1 MSSPLL
7 FYLLFAFLGYQLAVG
22 LEGLGLLPR
31 SAGLLSLNRLYLT
44 LAGFLTG
51 VLLAPRLEAF
61 LQNRLR
67 RLRELPPEVP
77 VALTLGATLGL
88 LFTVLVTSLLSQIP
102 GFSPYHSLL
111 LALFLVGLFS
121 YLALGYKE
129 YLRLPQKPSRPI
141 GGKVLDT
148 SVLVDGRVA
157 EVAAT
162 GFLEG
167 PLYVP
172 HFVLKELQHFADS
185 PDPLKRAKGRRGL
198 ETLERLKELVVL
210 EVLEEAPKGESV
222 DEKLLFLARD
232 LTAAL
237 VTNDLALLQMA
248 RIYGV
253 KALSVQALAQAL
265 RPQLKV
271 GDTLKLL
278 ILKEGKEPHQGVG
291 YLEDGS
297 MVVVDGGIRYRGQEV
312 EVVITQAIQTQV
324 GRLFFAQP
332 AAEAQS

>member
-1 MSSPLL
+1 MNGRFLL
-7 FYLLFAFLGYQLAVG
+7 YLLFAFLGYQGAVA

-31 SAGLLSLNRLYLT
+31 SAGFLSLNRLYLAG
-44 LAGFLTG
+44 AGFLSG
-51 VLLAPRLEAF
+51 VLLAPRLEIF
-61 LQNRLR
+61 LEKRLA
-67 RLRELPPEVP
+67 RLRELPPEVS

-88 LFTVLVTSLLSQIP
+88 LFTVLLTSLLSQVP

-111 LALFLVGLFS
+111 LALFLVGLFA

-129 YLRLPQKPSRPI
+129 YLRPPQRERRPN

-148 SVLVDGRVA
+148 SVLVDGRLA

-172 HFVLKELQHFADS
+172 HFILTELQHFADS

-198 ETLERLKELVVL
+198 EALERLKEHLPL

-222 DEKLLFLARD
+222 DEKLLFLARE
-232 LTAAL
+232 LGAAL
-237 VTNDLALLQMA
+237 ITNDLALLQMA

-265 RPQLKV
+265 RPQLQV

-324 GRLFFAQP
+324 GRLFFARP
-332 AAEAQS
+332 AAET

>member
-1 MSSPLL
+1 MNGRFLL
-7 FYLLFAFLGYQLAVG
+7 YLLFAFLGYQLAVV
-22 LEGLGLLPR
+22 LEGWGLLPQ
-31 SAGLLSLNRLYLT
+31 SAGLLSLNRLYLV
-44 LAGFLTG
+44 LAGFLSG
-51 VLLAPRLEAF
+51 VLLAPRLEA
-61 LQNRLR
+61 LLAKELR

-77 VALTLGATLGL
+77 VALTLGTTLGL
-88 LFTVLVTSLLSQIP
+88 LLTVLLTSLLAQIP
-102 GFSPYHSLL
+102 GFAPYHSLL
-111 LALFLVGLFS
+111 LALFLVALFS

-129 YLRLPQKPSRPI
+129 YLRLPRESRRPE

-148 SVLVDGRVA
+148 SVLVDGRLA

-185 PDPLKRAKGRRGL
+185 QDPLKRAKGRRGL
-198 ETLERLKELVVL
+198 EALERLKELL
-210 EVLEEAPKGESV
+210 DLQVLEETPKGESV
-222 DEKLLFLARD
+222 DEKLLFLARE
-232 LTAAL
+232 LGAAL

-265 RPQLKV
+265 RPQLQV

-278 ILKEGKEPHQGVG
+278 VMKEGKEPHQGVG

-297 MVVVDGGIRYRGQEV
+297 MVVVDGGIRYRGQEI
-312 EVVITQAIQTQV
+312 EVVIPQAIQTQV
-324 GRLFFAQP
+324 GRLFFARP
-332 AAEAQS
+332 AVEA

>member
-1 MSSPLL
+1 
-7 FYLLFAFLGYQLAVG
+7 
-22 LEGLGLLPR
+22 
-31 SAGLLSLNRLYLT
+31 
-44 LAGFLTG
+44 
-51 VLLAPRLEAF
+51 
-61 LQNRLR
+61 
-67 RLRELPPEVP
+67 

-88 LFTVLVTSLLSQIP
+88 LLANLLTTLLSQVP
-102 GFSPYHSLL
+102 GFSPYHSLF
-111 LALFLVGLFS
+111 LAVVLVGLFA
-121 YLALGYKE
+121 YLALGYKD
-129 YLRLPQKPSRPI
+129 YLRPPAKRREQEE

-148 SVLVDGRVA
+148 SVLVDGRLP

-167 PLYVP
+167 LLYVP

-185 PDPLKRAKGRRGL
+185 PDPLRRVKGRRGL
-198 ETLERLKELVVL
+198 EALERLKELLPLDVV
-210 EVLEEAPKGESV
+210 EEAPKGESV

-232 LTAAL
+232 LGAAL

-265 RPQLKV
+265 RPQLQV

-278 ILKEGKEPHQGVG
+278 IFKEGKEPHQGVG

-297 MVVVDGGIRYRGQEV
+297 MVVVDEGIRYKGQEI

-324 GRLFFAQP
+324 GRLFFARP
-332 AAEAQS
+332 AGQS

>member
-1 MSSPLL
+1 MRLL
-7 FYLLFAFLGYQLAVG
+7 FYLLFALLGYQLAVA
-22 LEGLGLLPR
+22 LEGLGLLPK
-31 SAGLLSLNRLYLT
+31 ALGLLSLNRLYLT
-44 LAGFLTG
+44 LAGLLTG
-51 VLLAPRLEAF
+51 VLLAPRLEIF
-61 LQNRLR
+61 LEKRLR
-67 RLRELPPEVP
+67 KLKELPPEIP

-88 LFTVLVTSLLSQIP
+88 LLATLLTTLLSQVP
-102 GFSPYHSLL
+102 GFSPYHSLF
-111 LALFLVGLFS
+111 LAVVLVGLFA
-121 YLALGYKE
+121 YLALGYKD
-129 YLRLPQKPSRPI
+129 YLRPPAKRREREE

-148 SVLVDGRVA
+148 SVLVDGRLP

-167 PLYVP
+167 LLYVP

-185 PDPLKRAKGRRGL
+185 PDPLRRAKGRRGL
-198 ETLERLKELVVL
+198 EALEKLKELLPL
-210 EVLEEAPKGESV
+210 EVVEEAPKGESV

-232 LTAAL
+232 LGAAL

-265 RPQLKV
+265 RPQLQV

-278 ILKEGKEPHQGVG
+278 IFKEGKEPHQGVG

-297 MVVVDGGIRYRGQEV
+297 MVVVDEGIRYKGQEI

-324 GRLFFAQP
+324 GRLFFARP
-332 AAEAQS
+332 AGQS

>member
-1 MSSPLL
+1 MRLL
-7 FYLLFAFLGYQLAVG
+7 FYLLFALLGYQLAVA
-22 LEGLGLLPR
+22 LEGLGLLPK
-31 SAGLLSLNRLYLT
+31 ALGLLSLNRLYLT
-44 LAGFLTG
+44 LAGLLTG
-51 VLLAPRLEAF
+51 VLLAPRLEIF
-61 LQNRLR
+61 LEKRLR
-67 RLRELPPEVP
+67 KLKELPPEIP

-88 LFTVLVTSLLSQIP
+88 LLATLLTTLLSQVP
-102 GFSPYHSLL
+102 GFSPYHSLF
-111 LALFLVGLFS
+111 LAVVLVGLFA
-121 YLALGYKE
+121 YLALGYKD
-129 YLRLPQKPSRPI
+129 YLRPPAKRREREE

-148 SVLVDGRVA
+148 SVLVDGRLP

-185 PDPLKRAKGRRGL
+185 PDPLRRAKGRRGL
-198 ETLERLKELVVL
+198 EALERLKELLPL
-210 EVLEEAPKGESV
+210 EVVEEAPKGESV

-232 LTAAL
+232 LGAAL

-248 RIYGV
+248 RIYEV

-265 RPQLKV
+265 RPQLQV

-278 ILKEGKEPHQGVG
+278 IFKEGKEPHQGVG

-297 MVVVDGGIRYRGQEV
+297 MVVVDEGIRYKGQEI

-324 GRLFFAQP
+324 GRLFFARP
-332 AAEAQS
+332 AQ

>member
-1 MSSPLL
+1 MRLL
-7 FYLLFAFLGYQLAVG
+7 LYLLFAFLGYQLAVA
-22 LEGLGLLPR
+22 LEGLGLLPK
-31 SAGLLSLNRLYLT
+31 ALGLLSLNRLYLT
-44 LAGFLTG
+44 LAGLLTG
-51 VLLAPRLEAF
+51 VLLAPRLEIF
-61 LQNRLR
+61 LEKRLR
-67 RLRELPPEVP
+67 KLKELPPEIP

-88 LFTVLVTSLLSQIP
+88 LLANLLTTLLSQVP
-102 GFSPYHSLL
+102 GFSPYHSLF
-111 LALFLVGLFS
+111 LAVVLVGLFA
-121 YLALGYKE
+121 YLALGYKD
-129 YLRLPQKPSRPI
+129 YLRPPAKRREQEE

-148 SVLVDGRVA
+148 SVLVDGRLP

-167 PLYVP
+167 LLYVP

-185 PDPLKRAKGRRGL
+185 PDPLRRVKGRRGL
-198 ETLERLKELVVL
+198 EALERLKELLPLDVV
-210 EVLEEAPKGESV
+210 EEAPKGESV

-232 LTAAL
+232 LGAAL

-265 RPQLKV
+265 RPQLQV

-278 ILKEGKEPHQGVG
+278 IFKEGKEPHQGVG

-297 MVVVDGGIRYRGQEV
+297 MVVVDEGIRYKGQEI

-324 GRLFFAQP
+324 GRLFFARP
-332 AAEAQS
+332 AQ

>member
-1 MSSPLL
+1 MRLL
-7 FYLLFAFLGYQLAVG
+7 LYLLFALLGYQLAVA
-22 LEGLGLLPR
+22 LEGLGLLPK
-31 SAGLLSLNRLYLT
+31 ALGLLSLNRLYLT
-44 LAGFLTG
+44 LAGLLTG
-51 VLLAPRLEAF
+51 VLLAPRLEIF
-61 LQNRLR
+61 LEKRLR
-67 RLRELPPEVP
+67 KLKELPPEVP

-88 LFTVLVTSLLSQIP
+88 LLATLLTTLLSQVP
-102 GFSPYHSLL
+102 GFSPYHSLF
-111 LALFLVGLFS
+111 LAVVLVGLFA
-121 YLALGYKE
+121 YLALGYKD
-129 YLRLPQKPSRPI
+129 YLRPPAKRREREE

-148 SVLVDGRVA
+148 SVLVDGRLP

-185 PDPLKRAKGRRGL
+185 PDPLRRAKGRRGL
-198 ETLERLKELVVL
+198 EALEKLKELLPL
-210 EVLEEAPKGESV
+210 EVVEEAPKGESV

-232 LTAAL
+232 LGAAL

-265 RPQLKV
+265 RPQLQV

-278 ILKEGKEPHQGVG
+278 IFKEGKEPHQGVG

-297 MVVVDGGIRYRGQEV
+297 MVVVDEGIRYKGQEI

-324 GRLFFAQP
+324 GRLFFARP
-332 AAEAQS
+332 AGQS

>member
-1 MSSPLL
+1 MNLRLL
-7 FYLLFAFLGYQLAVG
+7 LYLLFAFLGYQLAVA
-22 LEGLGLLPR
+22 LEGLGLLPK
-31 SAGLLSLNRLYLT
+31 SLGLLSLNRLYLT
-44 LAGFLTG
+44 LAGLLTG
-51 VLLAPRLEAF
+51 ILLAPRLEIF
-61 LQNRLR
+61 LEKRLR
-67 RLRELPPEVP
+67 KLKELPPEVP

-88 LFTVLVTSLLSQIP
+88 LLTVLLTTLLAQIP

-111 LALFLVGLFS
+111 LALSLVGLFA

-129 YLRLPQKPSRPI
+129 YLRLPHPKKTGEP

-148 SVLVDGRVA
+148 SVLVDGRLA

-172 HFVLKELQHFADS
+172 HFILKELQHFADS

-198 ETLERLKELVVL
+198 EALERLKELLPL
-210 EVLEEAPKGESV
+210 EVVEEAPKGESV

-232 LTAAL
+232 LGAAL

-253 KALSVQALAQAL
+253 RALSVQALAQAL
-265 RPQLKV
+265 RPQLQV
-271 GDTLKLL
+271 GDTLKIL
-278 ILKEGKEPHQGVG
+278 IFKEGKEPHQGVG

-297 MVVVDGGIRYRGQEV
+297 MVVVDEGIRYKGQEI

-324 GRLFFAQP
+324 GRLFFARP
-332 AAEAQS
+332 AQ

>member
-1 MSSPLL
+1 MRLL
-7 FYLLFAFLGYQLAVG
+7 LYLLFALLGYQLAVA
-22 LEGLGLLPR
+22 LEGLGLLPK
-31 SAGLLSLNRLYLT
+31 ALGLLSLNRLYLT
-44 LAGFLTG
+44 LAGLLTG
-51 VLLAPRLEAF
+51 VLLAPRLEIF
-61 LQNRLR
+61 LEKRLR
-67 RLRELPPEVP
+67 KLKELPPEIP

-88 LFTVLVTSLLSQIP
+88 LLATLLTTLLSQVP
-102 GFSPYHSLL
+102 GFSPYHSLF
-111 LALFLVGLFS
+111 LAVVLVGLFA
-121 YLALGYKE
+121 YLALGYKD
-129 YLRLPQKPSRPI
+129 YLRPPAKRRERGE

-148 SVLVDGRVA
+148 SVLVDGRLP

-185 PDPLKRAKGRRGL
+185 PDPLRRAKGRRGL
-198 ETLERLKELVVL
+198 EALERLKELLPL
-210 EVLEEAPKGESV
+210 EVVEEAPKGESV

-232 LTAAL
+232 LGAAL

-265 RPQLKV
+265 RPQLQV
-271 GDTLKLL
+271 GDTLKIL
-278 ILKEGKEPHQGVG
+278 IFKEGKEPHQGVG

-297 MVVVDGGIRYRGQEV
+297 MVVVDEGIRYKGQEI

-324 GRLFFAQP
+324 GRLFFARP
-332 AAEAQS
+332 AGQS

>member
-1 MSSPLL
+1 MTGRLL
-7 FYLLFAFLGYQLAVG
+7 LYLLFAYLGFRLAVG
-22 LEGLGLLPR
+22 LEALGLLPQ
-31 SAGLLSLNRLYLT
+31 SAGLLSLNRFYLT
-44 LAGFLTG
+44 LAGLLTG
-51 VLLAPRLEAF
+51 ILLAPRLEGLLEPLRA
-61 LQNRLR
+61 RLKS
-67 RLRELPPEVP
+67 LPPEVP

-88 LFTVLVTSLLSQIP
+88 LLAVLLTTLLAQVP

-111 LALFLVGLFS
+111 LALFLVGLFA
-121 YLALGYKE
+121 YLALGYRE
-129 YLRLPQKPSRPI
+129 YLRPPQRPQGP

-148 SVLVDGRVA
+148 SVLVDGRIA
-157 EVAAT
+157 EVAET

-172 HFVLKELQHFADS
+172 HSVLKELQHFADS
-185 PDPLKRAKGRRGL
+185 PDALKRAKGRRGL
-198 ETLERLKELVVL
+198 ETLERLKALVGL
-210 EVLEEAPKGESV
+210 AVLEETPKGESV
-222 DEKLLFLARD
+222 DERLLFLSRK
-232 LTAAL
+232 LGAAL

-265 RPQLKV
+265 RPRLQV
-271 GDTLKLL
+271 GDTLKLF

-297 MVVVDGGIRYRGQEV
+297 MVVVDDGIAYRGQEI

-324 GRLFFAQP
+324 GRLFFARP
-332 AAEAQS
+332 AER

>member
-1 MSSPLL
+1 MSGRVLL
-7 FYLLFAFLGYQLAVG
+7 YFLFAFLGYQLAVG

-31 SAGLLSLNRLYLT
+31 SAGLISLNRLYLV
-44 LAGFLTG
+44 LVGFLSG
-51 VLLAPRLEAF
+51 VLLAPRLEAWWE
-61 LQNRLR
+61 R
-67 RLRELPPEVP
+67 RFQHLKRLPPEVP

-88 LFTVLVTSLLSQIP
+88 LLTVLLTTLLSQVP

-121 YLALGYKE
+121 YLALGYRD
-129 YLRLPQKPSRPI
+129 YLRLPRPERAK

-148 SVLVDGRVA
+148 SVLVDGRIA

-185 PDPLKRAKGRRGL
+185 QDPLKRAKGRRGL
-198 ETLERLKELVVL
+198 EALERLKEHVAL
-210 EVLEEAPKGESV
+210 EVLEDTPKGESV

-232 LTAAL
+232 LGAAL
-237 VTNDLALLQMA
+237 VSNDLALLQMA

-265 RPQLKV
+265 RPQLQV

-297 MVVVDGGIRYRGQEV
+297 MVVVDGGIRYRGQEI
-312 EVVITQAIQTQV
+312 EVVVTQAIQTQV
-324 GRLFFAQP
+324 GRLFFARP
-332 AAEAQS
+332 AEG

>member
-1 MSSPLL
+1 MRLL
-7 FYLLFAFLGYQLAVG
+7 FYLLFALLGYQLAVA
-22 LEGLGLLPR
+22 LEGLGLLPK
-31 SAGLLSLNRLYLT
+31 ALGLLSLNRLYLS
-44 LAGFLTG
+44 LAGLLTG
-51 VLLAPRLEAF
+51 VLLAPRLEIF
-61 LQNRLR
+61 LEKRLR
-67 RLRELPPEVP
+67 KLKELPPEVP

-88 LFTVLVTSLLSQIP
+88 LLATLLTTLLSQVP
-102 GFSPYHSLL
+102 GFSPYHSLF
-111 LALFLVGLFS
+111 LAVVLVGLFA
-121 YLALGYKE
+121 YLALGYKD
-129 YLRLPQKPSRPI
+129 YLRPPAKRREREE

-148 SVLVDGRVA
+148 SVLVDGRLP

-185 PDPLKRAKGRRGL
+185 PDPLRRTKGRRGL
-198 ETLERLKELVVL
+198 EALERLKELLPL
-210 EVLEEAPKGESV
+210 EVVEEAPKGESV

-232 LTAAL
+232 LGAAL

-265 RPQLKV
+265 RPQLQV

-278 ILKEGKEPHQGVG
+278 IFKEGKEPHQGVG

-297 MVVVDGGIRYRGQEV
+297 MVVVDEGIRYKGQEI

-324 GRLFFAQP
+324 GRLFFARP
-332 AAEAQS
+332 AQ

>member
-1 MSSPLL
+1 MRLL
-7 FYLLFAFLGYQLAVG
+7 LYLLFALLGYQLAVA
-22 LEGLGLLPR
+22 LEGLGLLPK
-31 SAGLLSLNRLYLT
+31 ALGLLSLNRLYLT
-44 LAGFLTG
+44 LAGLLTG
-51 VLLAPRLEAF
+51 VLLAPRLEIF
-61 LQNRLR
+61 LEKRLR
-67 RLRELPPEVP
+67 KLKELPPEVP

-88 LFTVLVTSLLSQIP
+88 LLATLLTTLLSQVP
-102 GFSPYHSLL
+102 GFSPYHSLF
-111 LALFLVGLFS
+111 LAVVLVGLFA
-121 YLALGYKE
+121 YLALGYKD
-129 YLRLPQKPSRPI
+129 YLRPPAKRREREE

-148 SVLVDGRVA
+148 SVLVDGRLP

-185 PDPLKRAKGRRGL
+185 PDPLRRAKGRRGL
-198 ETLERLKELVVL
+198 EALERLKELLPL
-210 EVLEEAPKGESV
+210 EVVEEAPKGESV

-232 LTAAL
+232 LGAAL

-265 RPQLKV
+265 RPQLQV

-278 ILKEGKEPHQGVG
+278 IFKEGKEPHQGVG

-297 MVVVDGGIRYRGQEV
+297 MVVVDEGIRYKGQEI

-324 GRLFFAQP
+324 GRLFFARP
-332 AAEAQS
+332 AGQS

>member
-1 MSSPLL
+1 MRLL
-7 FYLLFAFLGYQLAVG
+7 FYLLFALLGYQLAVA
-22 LEGLGLLPR
+22 LEGLGLLPK
-31 SAGLLSLNRLYLT
+31 ALGLLSLNRLYLT
-44 LAGFLTG
+44 LAGLLTG
-51 VLLAPRLEAF
+51 VLLAPRLEIF
-61 LQNRLR
+61 LEKRLR
-67 RLRELPPEVP
+67 KLKELPPEVP

-88 LFTVLVTSLLSQIP
+88 LLATLLTTLLSQVP
-102 GFSPYHSLL
+102 GFSPYHSLF
-111 LALFLVGLFS
+111 LAVVLVGLFA
-121 YLALGYKE
+121 YLALGYKD
-129 YLRLPQKPSRPI
+129 YLRPPAKRREREE

-148 SVLVDGRVA
+148 SVLVDGRLP

-185 PDPLKRAKGRRGL
+185 PDPLRRAKGRRGL
-198 ETLERLKELVVL
+198 EALEKLKELLPL
-210 EVLEEAPKGESV
+210 EVVEEAPKGESV

-232 LTAAL
+232 LGAAL

-265 RPQLKV
+265 RPQLQV
-271 GDTLKLL
+271 GDTLKLF
-278 ILKEGKEPHQGVG
+278 IFKEGKEPHQGVG

-297 MVVVDGGIRYRGQEV
+297 MVVVDEGIRYKGQEI

-324 GRLFFAQP
+324 GRLFFARP
-332 AAEAQS
+332 AGQS

>member
-1 MSSPLL
+1 MRLL
-7 FYLLFAFLGYQLAVG
+7 FYLLFALLGYQLAAA
-22 LEGLGLLPR
+22 LEGLGLLPK
-31 SAGLLSLNRLYLT
+31 ALGLLSLNRLYLT
-44 LAGFLTG
+44 LAGLLTG
-51 VLLAPRLEAF
+51 VLLAPRLEIF
-61 LQNRLR
+61 LEKRLR
-67 RLRELPPEVP
+67 KLRELPPEVP

-88 LFTVLVTSLLSQIP
+88 LLATLLTTLLSQVP
-102 GFSPYHSLL
+102 GFSPYHSLF
-111 LALFLVGLFS
+111 LAVVLVGLFA
-121 YLALGYKE
+121 YLALGYKD
-129 YLRLPQKPSRPI
+129 YLRPPAKRREREE

-148 SVLVDGRVA
+148 SVLVDGRLP

-185 PDPLKRAKGRRGL
+185 PDPLRRAKGRRGL
-198 ETLERLKELVVL
+198 EALERLKELLPL
-210 EVLEEAPKGESV
+210 EVVEEAPKGESV

-232 LTAAL
+232 LGAAL

-265 RPQLKV
+265 RPQLQV
-271 GDTLKLL
+271 GDTLKLF
-278 ILKEGKEPHQGVG
+278 IFKEGKEPHQGVG

-297 MVVVDGGIRYRGQEV
+297 MVVVDEGIRYKGQEI

-324 GRLFFAQP
+324 GRLFFARP
-332 AAEAQS
+332 AQ

>member
-1 MSSPLL
+1 MSPRLL
-7 FYLLFAFLGYQLAVG
+7 FHLLFAFLGYRLAVA
-22 LEGLGLLPR
+22 LEDLGLLPR

-44 LAGFLTG
+44 LAGFLAG
-51 VLLAPRLEAF
+51 VLLAPRLEIF
-61 LQNRLR
+61 WEKRMR

-88 LFTVLVTSLLSQIP
+88 IFTVLLSSLLSQIP

-111 LALFLVGLFS
+111 LALFLVGLFG
-121 YLALGYKE
+121 YLALGYKD
-129 YLRLPQKPSRPI
+129 YLRLPQKPPRPI

-167 PLYVP
+167 PLFVP

-198 ETLERLKELVVL
+198 ETLERLKEVAPL
-210 EVLEEAPKGESV
+210 EVLEDIPKGESV

-232 LTAAL
+232 LGAAL
-237 VTNDLALLQMA
+237 VSNDLALLQMA

-332 AAEAQS
+332 AAEAQG

>member
-1 MSSPLL
+1 MSGRLF
-7 FYLLFAFLGYQLAVG
+7 FYLLFAFLGYQLAVA
-22 LEGLGLLPR
+22 LEGLGLLPKTL
-31 SAGLLSLNRLYLT
+31 GLLSLNRLYLT
-44 LAGFLTG
+44 LAGLLTG
-51 VLLAPRLEAF
+51 VLLAPRLEAYWEK
-61 LQNRLR
+61 RLR
-67 RLRELPPEVP
+67 GLKELPPEVP

-88 LFTVLVTSLLSQIP
+88 LLTVLLTTLLSQVP
-102 GFSPYHSLL
+102 GFSPYHSLF
-111 LALFLVGLFS
+111 LAVVLVGLFA
-121 YLALGYKE
+121 YLALGYKD
-129 YLRLPQKPSRPI
+129 YLRLPTPRRAKE

-148 SVLVDGRVA
+148 SVLVDGRIP

-198 ETLERLKELVVL
+198 EALERLKELLPL
-210 EVLEEAPKGESV
+210 EVVEEAPKGESV
-222 DEKLLFLARD
+222 DEKLLFLARE
-232 LTAAL
+232 LGAAL

-265 RPQLKV
+265 RPQLQV
-271 GDTLKLL
+271 GDTLRIL
-278 ILKEGKEPHQGVG
+278 IFKEGKEPHQGVG

-297 MVVVDGGIRYRGQEV
+297 MVVVDEGIRYKGQEID
-312 EVVITQAIQTQV
+312 VVITQAIQTQV
-324 GRLFFAQP
+324 GRLFFARP
-332 AAEAQS
+332 AR

>member
-1 MSSPLL
+1 MNLRLPL
-7 FYLLFAFLGYQLAVG
+7 YLLFGFLGFQLAVG
-22 LEGLGLLPR
+22 LEALGLLPR
-31 SAGLLSLNRLYLT
+31 AAGLLSLNRLYLVA
-44 LAGFLTG
+44 AGFLSG
-51 VLLAPRLEAF
+51 VLLAPRLEALLERR
-61 LQNRLR
+61 LQ

-88 LFTVLVTSLLSQIP
+88 LFTVLLTTLLSQVP

-111 LALFLVGLFS
+111 LAFFLVGLFA
-121 YLALGYKE
+121 YLALGYKD
-129 YLRLPQKPSRPI
+129 YLRPPQRGRPLQ

-148 SVLVDGRVA
+148 SVLVDGRLV

-167 PLYVP
+167 PLFVP

-185 PDPLKRAKGRRGL
+185 QDPLKRAKGRRGL
-198 ETLERLKELVVL
+198 ETLEQLKERLPL
-210 EVLEEAPKGESV
+210 EVLEETPKGESV
-222 DEKLLFLARD
+222 DEKLLFLARE
-232 LTAAL
+232 LGAAL

-265 RPQLKV
+265 RPQLQV

-278 ILKEGKEPHQGVG
+278 IMKEGREPHQGVG

-324 GRLFFAQP
+324 GRLFFARP
-332 AAEAQS
+332 AAEA

>member
-1 MSSPLL
+1 MRLL
-7 FYLLFAFLGYQLAVG
+7 FYLLFALLGYQLAVV
-22 LEGLGLLPR
+22 LEGLAILPKTL
-31 SAGLLSLNRLYLT
+31 GLLSLNRLYLS
-44 LAGFLTG
+44 LAGLLTG
-51 VLLAPRLEAF
+51 VLLAPRLEIF
-61 LQNRLR
+61 LEKRLR
-67 RLRELPPEVP
+67 KLKELPPEVP

-88 LFTVLVTSLLSQIP
+88 LLATLLTTLLSQVP
-102 GFSPYHSLL
+102 GFSPYYSLF
-111 LALFLVGLFS
+111 LAVVLVGLFA
-121 YLALGYKE
+121 YLALGYKD
-129 YLRLPQKPSRPI
+129 YLRPPAKRREREE

-148 SVLVDGRVA
+148 SVLVDGRLP

-185 PDPLKRAKGRRGL
+185 PDPLRRAKGRRGL
-198 ETLERLKELVVL
+198 EALEKLKELLPL
-210 EVLEEAPKGESV
+210 EVVEEAPKGESV

-232 LTAAL
+232 LGAAL

-265 RPQLKV
+265 RPQLQV

-278 ILKEGKEPHQGVG
+278 IFKEGKEPHQGVG

-297 MVVVDGGIRYRGQEV
+297 MVVVDEGIRYKGQEI

-324 GRLFFAQP
+324 GRLFFARP
-332 AAEAQS
+332 AQ

>member
-1 MSSPLL
+1 MRLL
-7 FYLLFAFLGYQLAVG
+7 FYLLFALLGYQLAVA
-22 LEGLGLLPR
+22 LEGLGLLPKTL
-31 SAGLLSLNRLYLT
+31 GLLSLNRLYLS

-51 VLLAPRLEAF
+51 VLLAPRLEIF
-61 LQNRLR
+61 LEKRLR
-67 RLRELPPEVP
+67 KLKELPPEVP

-88 LFTVLVTSLLSQIP
+88 LLATLLTTLLSQVP
-102 GFSPYHSLL
+102 GFSPYHSLF
-111 LALFLVGLFS
+111 LAVVLGGLFA
-121 YLALGYKE
+121 YLALGYKD
-129 YLRLPQKPSRPI
+129 YLRSPAKRREREE

-148 SVLVDGRVA
+148 SVLVDGRLP

-185 PDPLKRAKGRRGL
+185 PDPLRRAKGRRGL
-198 ETLERLKELVVL
+198 EALEKLKELLPL
-210 EVLEEAPKGESV
+210 EVVEEAPKGESV

-232 LTAAL
+232 LGAAL

-265 RPQLKV
+265 RPQLQV

-278 ILKEGKEPHQGVG
+278 IFKEGKEPHQGVG

-297 MVVVDGGIRYRGQEV
+297 MVVVDEGIRYKGQEI

-324 GRLFFAQP
+324 GRLFFARP
-332 AAEAQS
+332 AGQS

>member
-1 MSSPLL
+1 MRLL
-7 FYLLFAFLGYQLAVG
+7 FYLLFALLGYQLAVA
-22 LEGLGLLPR
+22 LEGLGLLPK
-31 SAGLLSLNRLYLT
+31 ALGLLSLNRLYLS
-44 LAGFLTG
+44 LAGLLTG
-51 VLLAPRLEAF
+51 VLLAPRLEIF
-61 LQNRLR
+61 LEKRLR
-67 RLRELPPEVP
+67 KLKELPPEIP
-77 VALTLGATLGL
+77 MALTLGATLGL
-88 LFTVLVTSLLSQIP
+88 LLATLLTTLLSQVP
-102 GFSPYHSLL
+102 GFSPYHSLF
-111 LALFLVGLFS
+111 LAVVLVGLFA
-121 YLALGYKE
+121 YLALGYKD
-129 YLRLPQKPSRPI
+129 YLRPPAKRREREE

-148 SVLVDGRVA
+148 SVLVDGRLP

-185 PDPLKRAKGRRGL
+185 PDPLRRAKGRRGL
-198 ETLERLKELVVL
+198 EALERLKELLPL
-210 EVLEEAPKGESV
+210 EVVEEAPKGESV

-232 LTAAL
+232 LGAAL

-265 RPQLKV
+265 RPQLQV

-278 ILKEGKEPHQGVG
+278 IFKEGKEPHQGVG

-297 MVVVDGGIRYRGQEV
+297 MVVVDEGIRYKGQEI

-324 GRLFFAQP
+324 GRLFFARP
-332 AAEAQS
+332 AQ

>member
-1 MSSPLL
+1 MRLL
-7 FYLLFAFLGYQLAVG
+7 LYLLFALLGYQLAVA
-22 LEGLGLLPR
+22 LEGL
-31 SAGLLSLNRLYLT
+31 GLLSLNRLYLT
-44 LAGFLTG
+44 LAGLLTG
-51 VLLAPRLEAF
+51 VLLAPRLEIF
-61 LQNRLR
+61 LEKQLR
-67 RLRELPPEVP
+67 KLKELPPEIP

-88 LFTVLVTSLLSQIP
+88 LLANLLTTLLSQVP
-102 GFSPYHSLL
+102 GFSPYHSLF
-111 LALFLVGLFS
+111 LAVVLVGLFA
-121 YLALGYKE
+121 YLALGYKD
-129 YLRLPQKPSRPI
+129 YLRPPAKRREREE

-148 SVLVDGRVA
+148 SVLVDGRLP

-185 PDPLKRAKGRRGL
+185 PDPLRRAKGRRGL
-198 ETLERLKELVVL
+198 EALEKLKELLPL
-210 EVLEEAPKGESV
+210 EVVEEAPKGESV

-232 LTAAL
+232 LGAAL

-265 RPQLKV
+265 RPQLQV
-271 GDTLKLL
+271 GDTLKIL
-278 ILKEGKEPHQGVG
+278 IFKEGKEPHQGVG

-297 MVVVDGGIRYRGQEV
+297 MVVVDEGIRYKGQEI

-324 GRLFFAQP
+324 GRLFFARP
-332 AAEAQS
+332 AGQS

>member
-1 MSSPLL
+1 MRLL
-7 FYLLFAFLGYQLAVG
+7 FYLLFALLGYQLAAA
-22 LEGLGLLPR
+22 LEGLGLLPK
-31 SAGLLSLNRLYLT
+31 ALGLLSLNRLYLS
-44 LAGFLTG
+44 LAGLLTG
-51 VLLAPRLEAF
+51 VLLAPRLEIF
-61 LQNRLR
+61 LEKRLR
-67 RLRELPPEVP
+67 KLKELPPEVP

-88 LFTVLVTSLLSQIP
+88 LLATLLTTLLSQVP
-102 GFSPYHSLL
+102 GFSPYHSLF
-111 LALFLVGLFS
+111 LAVVLVGLFA
-121 YLALGYKE
+121 YLALGYKD
-129 YLRLPQKPSRPI
+129 YLRPPAKRREE

-148 SVLVDGRVA
+148 SVLVDGRLP

-185 PDPLKRAKGRRGL
+185 PDPLRRAKGRRGL
-198 ETLERLKELVVL
+198 EALERLKELLPL
-210 EVLEEAPKGESV
+210 EVVEEAPKGESV

-232 LTAAL
+232 LGAAL

-265 RPQLKV
+265 RPQLQV

-278 ILKEGKEPHQGVG
+278 IFKEGKEPHQGVG

-297 MVVVDGGIRYRGQEV
+297 MVVVDEGIRYKGQEI

-324 GRLFFAQP
+324 GRLFFARP
-332 AAEAQS
+332 AGQS

>member
-1 MSSPLL
+1 MRLL
-7 FYLLFAFLGYQLAVG
+7 LYLLFALLGYQLAAA
-22 LEGLGLLPR
+22 LEGLGLLPK
-31 SAGLLSLNRLYLT
+31 ALGLLSLNRLYLS
-44 LAGFLTG
+44 LAGLLTG
-51 VLLAPRLEAF
+51 VLLAPRLEIF
-61 LQNRLR
+61 LEKRLR
-67 RLRELPPEVP
+67 KLKELPPEVP

-88 LFTVLVTSLLSQIP
+88 LLATLLTTLLSQVP
-102 GFSPYHSLL
+102 GFSPYHSLF
-111 LALFLVGLFS
+111 LAVVLVGLFA
-121 YLALGYKE
+121 YLALGYKD
-129 YLRLPQKPSRPI
+129 YLRPPAKRREREE

-148 SVLVDGRVA
+148 SVLVDGRLP

-185 PDPLKRAKGRRGL
+185 PDPLRRAKGRRGL
-198 ETLERLKELVVL
+198 EALEKLKELLPL
-210 EVLEEAPKGESV
+210 EVVEEAPKGESV

-232 LTAAL
+232 LGAAL

-265 RPQLKV
+265 RPQLQV

-278 ILKEGKEPHQGVG
+278 IFKEGKEPHQGVG

-297 MVVVDGGIRYRGQEV
+297 MVVVDEGIRYKGQEI

-324 GRLFFAQP
+324 GRLFFARP
-332 AAEAQS
+332 AGQS

>member
-1 MSSPLL
+1 MRLL
-7 FYLLFAFLGYQLAVG
+7 LYLLFALLGYQLAVA
-22 LEGLGLLPR
+22 LEGL
-31 SAGLLSLNRLYLT
+31 GLLSLNRLYLT
-44 LAGFLTG
+44 LAGLLTG
-51 VLLAPRLEAF
+51 VLLAPRLEIF
-61 LQNRLR
+61 LEKQLR
-67 RLRELPPEVP
+67 KLKELPPEIP

-88 LFTVLVTSLLSQIP
+88 LLANLLTTLLSQVP
-102 GFSPYHSLL
+102 GFSPYHSLF
-111 LALFLVGLFS
+111 LAVVLVGLFA
-121 YLALGYKE
+121 YLALGYKD
-129 YLRLPQKPSRPI
+129 YLRPPAKRREREE

-148 SVLVDGRVA
+148 SVLVDGRLP

-185 PDPLKRAKGRRGL
+185 PDPLRRVKGRRGL
-198 ETLERLKELVVL
+198 EALERLKELLPL
-210 EVLEEAPKGESV
+210 EVVEEAPKGESV

-232 LTAAL
+232 LGAAL

-265 RPQLKV
+265 RPQLQV

-278 ILKEGKEPHQGVG
+278 IFKEGKEPHQGVG

-297 MVVVDGGIRYRGQEV
+297 MVVVDEGIRYKGQEI

-324 GRLFFAQP
+324 GRLFFARP
-332 AAEAQS
+332 AGQS

>member
-1 MSSPLL
+1 MRLL
-7 FYLLFAFLGYQLAVG
+7 FYLLFALLGYQLAVA
-22 LEGLGLLPR
+22 LEGLGLLPK
-31 SAGLLSLNRLYLT
+31 ALGLLSLNRLYLT
-44 LAGFLTG
+44 LAGLLTG
-51 VLLAPRLEAF
+51 VLLAPRLEIF
-61 LQNRLR
+61 LEKRLR
-67 RLRELPPEVP
+67 KLKELPPEVP

-88 LFTVLVTSLLSQIP
+88 LLATLLTTLLSQVP
-102 GFSPYHSLL
+102 GFSPYHSLF
-111 LALFLVGLFS
+111 LAVVLVGLFA
-121 YLALGYKE
+121 YLALGYKD
-129 YLRLPQKPSRPI
+129 YLRPPAKRREREE

-148 SVLVDGRVA
+148 SVLVDGRLP

-185 PDPLKRAKGRRGL
+185 PDPLRRAKGRRGL
-198 ETLERLKELVVL
+198 EALEKLKELLPL
-210 EVLEEAPKGESV
+210 EVVEEAPKGESV

-232 LTAAL
+232 LEAAL

-265 RPQLKV
+265 RPQLQV

-278 ILKEGKEPHQGVG
+278 IFKEGKEPHQGVG

-297 MVVVDGGIRYRGQEV
+297 MVVVDEGIRYKGQEI

-324 GRLFFAQP
+324 GRLFFARP
-332 AAEAQS
+332 AQ

>member
-1 MSSPLL
+1 MRLL
-7 FYLLFAFLGYQLAVG
+7 FYLLFALLGYQLAVA
-22 LEGLGLLPR
+22 LEGLGLLPK
-31 SAGLLSLNRLYLT
+31 ALGLLSLNRLYLS
-44 LAGFLTG
+44 LAGLLTG
-51 VLLAPRLEAF
+51 VLLAPRLEIF
-61 LQNRLR
+61 LEKRLR
-67 RLRELPPEVP
+67 KLKELPPEVP

-88 LFTVLVTSLLSQIP
+88 LLATLLTTLLSQVP
-102 GFSPYHSLL
+102 GFSPYHSLF
-111 LALFLVGLFS
+111 LAVVLVGLFA
-121 YLALGYKE
+121 YLALGYKD
-129 YLRLPQKPSRPI
+129 YLRPPAKRREREE

-148 SVLVDGRVA
+148 SVLVDGRLP

-185 PDPLKRAKGRRGL
+185 PDPLRRAKGRRGL
-198 ETLERLKELVVL
+198 EALEKLKELLPL
-210 EVLEEAPKGESV
+210 EVVEEAPKGESV

-232 LTAAL
+232 LGAAL

-265 RPQLKV
+265 RPQLQV

-278 ILKEGKEPHQGVG
+278 IFKEGKEPHQGVG

-297 MVVVDGGIRYRGQEV
+297 MVVVDEGIRYKGQEI

-324 GRLFFAQP
+324 GRLFFARP
-332 AAEAQS
+332 AQ

>member
-1 MSSPLL
+1 MSPRL
-7 FYLLFAFLGYQLAVG
+7 FLYLLFALLGYQLAVT
-22 LEGLGLLPR
+22 LERSGLLPQ
-31 SAGLLSLNRLYLT
+31 SAGLLSLNRFYLGV
-44 LAGFLTG
+44 AGFLTG
-51 VLLAPRLEAF
+51 VLLAPRVETLLEK
-61 LQNRLR
+61 RLR
-67 RLRELPPEVP
+67 RLRELPPEVA
-77 VALTLGATLGL
+77 VSLTLGATLGL
-88 LFTVLVTSLLSQIP
+88 LLTVLLTTLLSQVP

-111 LALFLVGLFS
+111 LAFLLVGLFS
-121 YLALGYKE
+121 YLALGYKD
-129 YLRLPQKPSRPI
+129 YLRPARRAAKE

-148 SVLVDGRVA
+148 SVLVDGRLA

-167 PLYVP
+167 PLFVP

-185 PDPLKRAKGRRGL
+185 PDPLRRAKGRRGL
-198 ETLERLKELVVL
+198 EALERLKEYLPL
-210 EVLEEAPKGESV
+210 EVLEEAPKGDSV
-222 DEKLLFLARD
+222 DERLLFLARD
-232 LTAAL
+232 LGAAL

-265 RPQLKV
+265 RPQLQV

-278 ILKEGKEPHQGVG
+278 IFKEGKEPHQGVG

-324 GRLFFAQP
+324 GRLFFARP
-332 AAEAQS
+332 AGET

>member
-1 MSSPLL
+1 MRLL
-7 FYLLFAFLGYQLAVG
+7 FYLLFALLGYQLAVA
-22 LEGLGLLPR
+22 LEGLSILPK
-31 SAGLLSLNRLYLT
+31 ALGLLSLNRLYLT
-44 LAGFLTG
+44 LAGLLTG
-51 VLLAPRLEAF
+51 VLLAPRLEIF
-61 LQNRLR
+61 LEKRLR
-67 RLRELPPEVP
+67 KLKELPPEVP

-88 LFTVLVTSLLSQIP
+88 LLATLLTTLLSQVP
-102 GFSPYHSLL
+102 GFSPYHSLF
-111 LALFLVGLFS
+111 LAVVLVGLFA
-121 YLALGYKE
+121 YLALGYKD
-129 YLRLPQKPSRPI
+129 YLRPPGKRREREE

-148 SVLVDGRVA
+148 SVLVDGRLP

-185 PDPLKRAKGRRGL
+185 PDPLRRAKGRRGL
-198 ETLERLKELVVL
+198 EALERLKELLPL
-210 EVLEEAPKGESV
+210 EVVEEAPKGESV

-232 LTAAL
+232 LGAAL

-253 KALSVQALAQAL
+253 RALSVQALAQAL
-265 RPQLKV
+265 RPQLQV
-271 GDTLKLL
+271 GDTLKIL
-278 ILKEGKEPHQGVG
+278 IFKEGKEPHQGVG

-297 MVVVDGGIRYRGQEV
+297 MVVVDEGIRYKGQEI

-324 GRLFFAQP
+324 GRLFFARP
-332 AAEAQS
+332 AQ

>member
-1 MSSPLL
+1 MSGQVFL
-7 FYLLFAFLGYQLAVG
+7 YLLFAFLGYQLAVV

-31 SAGLLSLNRLYLT
+31 SAGLLSLNRLYLF
-44 LAGFLTG
+44 LAGFLAG
-51 VLLAPRLEAF
+51 VLLVPRLEA
-61 LQNRLR
+61 LAERPLR
-67 RLRELPPEVP
+67 RLKDLPPEVP

-88 LFTVLVTSLLSQIP
+88 LLTVLLTTLLSQVP

-121 YLALGYKE
+121 YLALGYRD
-129 YLRLPQKPSRPI
+129 YLRLPRPERAK
-141 GGKVLDT
+141 GGKLLDT
-148 SVLVDGRVA
+148 SVLVDGRIA

-185 PDPLKRAKGRRGL
+185 QDPLKRAKGRRGL
-198 ETLERLKELVVL
+198 EALEKLKEHVPL
-210 EVLEEAPKGESV
+210 EVLEETPKGESV

-232 LTAAL
+232 LGAAL
-237 VTNDLALLQMA
+237 VSNDLALLQMA

-265 RPQLKV
+265 RPQLQV

-297 MVVVDGGIRYRGQEV
+297 MVVVDGGIRYRGQEI
-312 EVVITQAIQTQV
+312 EVVVTQAIQTQV
-324 GRLFFAQP
+324 GRLFFARP
-332 AAEAQS
+332 AHQA

>member
-1 MSSPLL
+1 MRLL
-7 FYLLFAFLGYQLAVG
+7 FYLLFALLGYQLAVA
-22 LEGLGLLPR
+22 LEGLAILPK
-31 SAGLLSLNRLYLT
+31 ALGLLSLNRLYLT
-44 LAGFLTG
+44 LAGLLTG
-51 VLLAPRLEAF
+51 VLLAPRLEI
-61 LQNRLR
+61 LLEKRLR
-67 RLRELPPEVP
+67 KLKELPPEIP

-88 LFTVLVTSLLSQIP
+88 LLATLLTTLLSQVP
-102 GFSPYHSLL
+102 GFSPYHSLF
-111 LALFLVGLFS
+111 LAVVLVGLFA
-121 YLALGYKE
+121 YLALGYKD
-129 YLRLPQKPSRPI
+129 YLRPPAKRREREE

-148 SVLVDGRVA
+148 SVLVDGRLP

-185 PDPLKRAKGRRGL
+185 PDPLRRAKGRRGL
-198 ETLERLKELVVL
+198 EALEKLKELLPL
-210 EVLEEAPKGESV
+210 EMVEEAPKGESV

-232 LTAAL
+232 LGAAL

-265 RPQLKV
+265 RPQLQV

-278 ILKEGKEPHQGVG
+278 IFKEGKEPHQGVG

-297 MVVVDGGIRYRGQEV
+297 MVVVDEGIRYKGQEI

-324 GRLFFAQP
+324 GRLFFARP
-332 AAEAQS
+332 AGQS

>member
-1 MSSPLL
+1 MRLL
-7 FYLLFAFLGYQLAVG
+7 LYPLFALLGYQLAVA
-22 LEGLGLLPR
+22 LEGLGLLPK
-31 SAGLLSLNRLYLT
+31 ALGLLSLNRLYLT
-44 LAGFLTG
+44 LAGLLTG
-51 VLLAPRLEAF
+51 VLLAPRLAIF
-61 LQNRLR
+61 LEKRLR
-67 RLRELPPEVP
+67 KLKELPPEVP

-88 LFTVLVTSLLSQIP
+88 LLATLLTTLLSQVP
-102 GFSPYHSLL
+102 GFSPYHSLF
-111 LALFLVGLFS
+111 LAVVLVGLFA
-121 YLALGYKE
+121 YLALGYKD
-129 YLRLPQKPSRPI
+129 YLRPPAKRREREE

-148 SVLVDGRVA
+148 SVLVDGRLP

-185 PDPLKRAKGRRGL
+185 PDPLRRAKGRRGL
-198 ETLERLKELVVL
+198 EALEKLKELLPL
-210 EVLEEAPKGESV
+210 EVVEEAPKGESV

-232 LTAAL
+232 LGAAL

-265 RPQLKV
+265 RPQLQV
-271 GDTLKLL
+271 GDTLKLF
-278 ILKEGKEPHQGVG
+278 IFKEGKEPHQGVG

-297 MVVVDGGIRYRGQEV
+297 MVVVDEGIRYKGQEI

-324 GRLFFAQP
+324 GRLFFARP
-332 AAEAQS
+332 AQ

>member
-1 MSSPLL
+1 MRLL
-7 FYLLFAFLGYQLAVG
+7 FYLLFALLGYQLAVA
-22 LEGLGLLPR
+22 LEGLGLLPK
-31 SAGLLSLNRLYLT
+31 ALGLLSLNRLYLT
-44 LAGFLTG
+44 LAGLLTG
-51 VLLAPRLEAF
+51 VLLAPRLEIF
-61 LQNRLR
+61 LEKRLR
-67 RLRELPPEVP
+67 KLKELPPEVP

-88 LFTVLVTSLLSQIP
+88 LLATLLTTLLSQVP
-102 GFSPYHSLL
+102 GFSPYHSLF
-111 LALFLVGLFS
+111 LAVVLVGLFA
-121 YLALGYKE
+121 YLALGYKD
-129 YLRLPQKPSRPI
+129 YLRPPAKRRDREK

-148 SVLVDGRVA
+148 SVLVDGRLP

-185 PDPLKRAKGRRGL
+185 PDPLRRAKGRRGL
-198 ETLERLKELVVL
+198 EALEKLKELLPL
-210 EVLEEAPKGESV
+210 EVVEEAPKGESV

-232 LTAAL
+232 LGAAL

-265 RPQLKV
+265 RPQLQV

-278 ILKEGKEPHQGVG
+278 IFKEGKEPHQGVG

-297 MVVVDGGIRYRGQEV
+297 MVVVDEGIRYKGQEI

-324 GRLFFAQP
+324 GRLFFARP
-332 AAEAQS
+332 AQ

>member
-1 MSSPLL
+1 MRLL
-7 FYLLFAFLGYQLAVG
+7 FYLLFALLGYQLAVA
-22 LEGLGLLPR
+22 LEGLAILPKTL
-31 SAGLLSLNRLYLT
+31 GLLSLNRLYLS
-44 LAGFLTG
+44 LAGLLTG
-51 VLLAPRLEAF
+51 FLLAPRLEG
-61 LQNRLR
+61 LLEGRLK

-77 VALTLGATLGL
+77 MALTLGATLGL
-88 LFTVLVTSLLSQIP
+88 LLATLLTTLLSQVP
-102 GFSPYHSLL
+102 GFSPYHSLF
-111 LALFLVGLFS
+111 LAVVLVGLFA
-121 YLALGYKE
+121 YLALGYKD
-129 YLRLPQKPSRPI
+129 YLRPPAKRREREE

-148 SVLVDGRVA
+148 SVLVDGRLP

-185 PDPLKRAKGRRGL
+185 PDPLRRAKGRRGL
-198 ETLERLKELVVL
+198 EALEKLKELLPL
-210 EVLEEAPKGESV
+210 EVVEEAPKGESV

-232 LTAAL
+232 LGAAL

-265 RPQLKV
+265 RPQLQV

-278 ILKEGKEPHQGVG
+278 IFKEGKEPHQGVG

-297 MVVVDGGIRYRGQEV
+297 MVVVDEGIRYKGQEI

-324 GRLFFAQP
+324 GRLFFARP
-332 AAEAQS
+332 AGQS

>member
-1 MSSPLL
+1 MRLL
-7 FYLLFAFLGYQLAVG
+7 FYLLFALLGYQLAVA
-22 LEGLGLLPR
+22 LEGLGLLPK
-31 SAGLLSLNRLYLT
+31 ALGLLSLNRLYLS
-44 LAGFLTG
+44 LAGLLTG
-51 VLLAPRLEAF
+51 VLLAPRLEIF
-61 LQNRLR
+61 LEKRLR
-67 RLRELPPEVP
+67 KLKELPPEIP

-88 LFTVLVTSLLSQIP
+88 LLATLLTTLLSQVP
-102 GFSPYHSLL
+102 GFSPYHSLF
-111 LALFLVGLFS
+111 LAVVLVGLFA
-121 YLALGYKE
+121 YLALGYKD
-129 YLRLPQKPSRPI
+129 YLRPPAKRREREE

-148 SVLVDGRVA
+148 SVLVDGRLP

-185 PDPLKRAKGRRGL
+185 PDPLRRAKGRRGL
-198 ETLERLKELVVL
+198 EALERLKELLPL
-210 EVLEEAPKGESV
+210 EVVEEAPKGESV

-232 LTAAL
+232 LGAAL

-265 RPQLKV
+265 RPQLQV

-278 ILKEGKEPHQGVG
+278 IFKEGKEPHQGVG

-297 MVVVDGGIRYRGQEV
+297 RVVVDEGIRYKGQEI

-324 GRLFFAQP
+324 GRLFFARP
-332 AAEAQS
+332 AQ

>member
-1 MSSPLL
+1 MRLL
-7 FYLLFAFLGYQLAVG
+7 LYLLFALLGYQLAVA
-22 LEGLGLLPR
+22 LEGLGLLPK
-31 SAGLLSLNRLYLT
+31 ALGLLSLNRLYLT
-44 LAGFLTG
+44 LAGLLTG
-51 VLLAPRLEAF
+51 VLLAPRLEIF
-61 LQNRLR
+61 LEKRLR
-67 RLRELPPEVP
+67 KLKELPPEIP

-88 LFTVLVTSLLSQIP
+88 LLATLLTTLLSQVP
-102 GFSPYHSLL
+102 GFSPYHSLF
-111 LALFLVGLFS
+111 LAVVLVDLFA
-121 YLALGYKE
+121 YLALGYKD
-129 YLRLPQKPSRPI
+129 YLRPPAKRREREE

-148 SVLVDGRVA
+148 SVLVDGRLP

-185 PDPLKRAKGRRGL
+185 PDPLRRAKGRRGL
-198 ETLERLKELVVL
+198 EALERLKELLPL
-210 EVLEEAPKGESV
+210 EVVEEAPKGESV

-232 LTAAL
+232 LGAAL

-265 RPQLKV
+265 RPQLQV

-278 ILKEGKEPHQGVG
+278 IFKEGKEPHQGVG

-297 MVVVDGGIRYRGQEV
+297 MVVVDEGIRYKGQEI

-324 GRLFFAQP
+324 GRLFFARP
-332 AAEAQS
+332 AGQS